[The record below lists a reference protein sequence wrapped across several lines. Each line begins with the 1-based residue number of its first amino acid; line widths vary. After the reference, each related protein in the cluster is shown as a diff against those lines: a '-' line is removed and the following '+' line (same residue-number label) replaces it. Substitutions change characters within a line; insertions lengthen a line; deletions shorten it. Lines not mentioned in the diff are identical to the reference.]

1 MKYGASRDN
10 VLALT
15 AVTGAGELI
24 RCGSATTKGAT
35 GYDLQRLLVGS
46 EGTLALI
53 VEATLKLTPAPPQRA
68 RAARALSRCR
78 QRRRARWRG

>member
-1 MKYGASRDN
+1 

-15 AVTGAGELI
+15 AVAGTGELL

-53 VEATLKLTPAPPQRA
+53 VEATLKLTALPPRA
-68 RAARALSRCR
+68 RAPRAVCAMSPRPPP
-78 QRRRARWRG
+78 RWRG

>member
-24 RCGSATTKGAT
+24 VAAAATTKGST

-53 VEATLKLTPAPPQRA
+53 VEATLKLTPAPR
-68 RAARALSRCR
+68 RAAHCACCIAMSPARPPRSR
-78 QRRRARWRG
+78 G

>member
-15 AVTGAGELI
+15 AVTGTGELI
-24 RCGSATTKGAT
+24 HCGSATTKGAT

-53 VEATLKLTPAPPQRA
+53 VEATLRLVPAPPQRA
-68 RAARALSRCR
+68 RTARALPRCR
-78 QRRRARWRG
+78 AAPRRRWRG